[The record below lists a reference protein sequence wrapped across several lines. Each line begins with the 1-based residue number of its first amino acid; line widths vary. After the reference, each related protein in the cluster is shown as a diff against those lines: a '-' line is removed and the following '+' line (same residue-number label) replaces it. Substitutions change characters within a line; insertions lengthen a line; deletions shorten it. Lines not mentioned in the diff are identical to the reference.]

1 MLYSKSLKPDKLV
14 LTADELAFYKKHT
27 GIENEQDMKG
37 HITDVARNALE
48 IYPYPC
54 IRKFGFL
61 RFRITRSPSGYKRL
75 LELGSTRPNAL
86 LLDLGCCFGNDVRKA
101 IDDGFPPQNVVASDL
116 RAEYWKFGHDLFKS
130 TPSTF
135 PVIFIP
141 GDVLDPS
148 FISIQAPLQ
157 TTSATSIP
165 LQSIL
170 QSELG
175 TLKSLDPLRGHLSA
189 IHTSAFF
196 HLFNRE
202 EQLLIAKKLASLLS
216 PLPGSI
222 IFGSHLGFSEP
233 HEEVENG
240 TGISLFGHSLESWK
254 KMWEEEVFTNG
265 ITIHVDADMPVG
277 ETGEIQHTRMINW
290 VVTRL

>member
-1 MLYSKSLKPDKLV
+1 MVRPTHDL
-14 LTADELAFYKKHT
+14 
-27 GIENEQDMKG
+27 
-37 HITDVARNALE
+37 R
-48 IYPYPC
+48 
-54 IRKFGFL
+54 
-61 RFRITRSPSGYKRL
+61 RFRITRSLSGYKRL

-101 IDDGFPPQNVVASDL
+101 VDDGFPLRNIVASDL
-116 RAEYWKFGHDLFKS
+116 RVEYWNFGHDLFKS
-130 TPSTF
+130 TRSTF
-135 PVIFIP
+135 PVTFIP

-148 FISIQAPLQ
+148 FISTQAPLH
-157 TTSATSIP
+157 TTLTTPVP
-165 LQSIL
+165 LQSIFQPDL
-170 QSELG
+170 D
-175 TLKSLDPLRGHLSA
+175 TPKSLDPLRGHLSA

-216 PLPGSI
+216 PLPGST

-240 TGISLFGHSLESWK
+240 ISLFGHSPESWK

-265 ITIHVDADMPVG
+265 ITIHVDADMVG
-277 ETGEIQHTRMINW
+277 HESSDEFPHTRMINW